1 MLCTQYCA
9 LAVDLNQSIKAIYPL
24 KSFLRRF
31 YQHGHTE
38 LSPLHAQFFYL
49 CLHAK
54 CYFAAMEILNQCVSR
69 CAVALIANG
78 SILTVSVVGLLRTDP
93 SLRSTRR
100 RTS

>member
-1 MLCTQYCA
+1 MCVIVSLLCTQYCA

-38 LSPLHAQFFYL
+38 LSPLHGQFFYL

-54 CYFAAMEILNQCVSR
+54 CYFAAMEILNQCVSAY
-69 CAVALIANG
+69 CCHGNAVLF
-78 SILTVSVVGLLRTDP
+78 L
-93 SLRSTRR
+93 
-100 RTS
+100 